1 MIFLPTDVLFL
12 GMTIVFLLLGIIY
25 RQDPSLQRIYRQL
38 SFDPWGLWALMTFVV
53 FWFIAVLDSIHF
65 ASAES
70 TQGIQSVLD
79 MLLQPLFDKQELG
92 YSLPFA
98 THSFQPTIEHLVNG
112 HWQSTVMPLDI
123 NQGQVMHIGFWL
135 FLWCSGVIVFSGL
148 CYAAFLYLSKPA
160 SSTWQEHS
168 LAFIKGNYPRPW
180 RTLGLGCLFL
190 FASIWGII
198 IFAPHFH
205 LLGTDKIGN
214 DLLVEVIKSIR
225 TAMILGIVT
234 SLITMPI
241 ALCLGAL
248 SGLLGGWVDD
258 IIYYIYTTLSS
269 IPGILLIA
277 ASVLSLQIYWYN
289 HPLTTSLPIVKA
301 DFRLLALC
309 VILGLTSWT
318 QLCRVLRAQTLKLR
332 ELDYILASRIQG
344 VSTWRILSR
353 HIMPQLLPIL
363 LISLVLD
370 FSGLVLAEAVLTYV
384 GVGVDPL
391 TPSFGNLIDG
401 ARVQMAQT
409 PVVWW
414 PLTATLVVMLLLVF
428 AVNILADSVQ
438 QALNPRAPD
447 AS

>member
-12 GMTIVFLLLGIIY
+12 GMTFVFLLLGILY

-53 FWFIAVLDSIHF
+53 FWMIAVLDSIHI
-65 ASAES
+65 AEPQT

-79 MLLQPLFDKQELG
+79 LLLRSMTVKQELS

-98 THSFQPTIEHLVNG
+98 THSFQPSIEHLVNG
-112 HWQSTVMPLDI
+112 HWLSMVMPLEI
-123 NQGQVMHIGFWL
+123 NQGQSLHVIYWF
-135 FLWCSGVIVFSGL
+135 FLWGLGVILFSSL
-148 CYAAFLYLSKPA
+148 CYATLLYLSKP
-160 SSTWQEHS
+160 STGTWGEHGI
-168 LAFIKGNYPRPW
+168 AFIKGSYPRPW
-180 RTLGLGCLFL
+180 RTLGLGGIFL

-214 DLLVEVIKSIR
+214 DLLVEVLKSIR

-248 SGLLGGWVDD
+248 AGLLGGWIDD

-344 VSTWRILSR
+344 VGTWRILSR